1 MRPSRAVG
9 RTSIPAGA
17 GHRDSANTA
26 LPPAARSAEER
37 SFRTNPSL
45 TKGADSLIIRMPA
58 NRTRSKGGYM
68 AKTPPNGGS
77 PGHPPTP
84 QGSYP
89 GSDVVPASAAIGL
102 KSRIISGH
110 RLAPAAKPRPA
121 LDGLAF
127 ARQRPLTARLSN
139 RRLAF
144 ARLFRSARRSA
155 TFSLVCRGGMRVIFP
170 R

>member
-1 MRPSRAVG
+1 
-9 RTSIPAGA
+9 
-17 GHRDSANTA
+17 
-26 LPPAARSAEER
+26 
-37 SFRTNPSL
+37 
-45 TKGADSLIIRMPA
+45 
-58 NRTRSKGGYM
+58 M

-102 KSRIISGH
+102 ESRIISGH

-127 ARQRPLTARLSN
+127 ARQRP
-139 RRLAF
+139 
-144 ARLFRSARRSA
+144 FR
-155 TFSLVCRGGMRVIFP
+155 
-170 R
+170 